1 MRQHKNDKIILKDI
15 FMKMKNIIL
24 FLTVCLF
31 VNLAF
36 AQQRNDKQLFSVF
49 DKILSK
55 KYKNNETGATDLVA
69 PKRANCL
76 LESLRYG

>member
-69 PKRANCL
+69 RKGQIV
-76 LESLRYG
+76 Y

>member
-15 FMKMKNIIL
+15 FMKMENIIL

-69 PKRANCL
+69 RKGQIV
-76 LESLRYG
+76 Y